1 MTQDDIALFKKTS
14 NDSDDVDA
22 NVKALAP
29 QGPAAAQGAPRVCRN
44 LNETSKR

>member
-29 QGPAAAQGAPRVCRN
+29 KALPPLKAHLGYA
-44 LNETSKR
+44 ET